1 MTATERKHLA
11 DGSAESTSGQTV
23 WDPETAPLVSCRN
36 CTYAYGNSIA
46 VEDVSFEV
54 RAGEFTVILGP
65 NGSGKSTL
73 LRLVLGL
80 IRPDSGSVNLF
91 NGPANEF
98 RDWKRVAYV
107 PQVVDELSS
116 NFPATVEEL
125 VSQGDYKG
133 FSPTAIFRRQ
143 ASDAVLSAISTTGVG
158 HLQNRRISD
167 LSVGQQQRVLIARA
181 LVRGPELLV
190 LDEPV
195 AGVDAG
201 GQEEFYSLLQRLV
214 GDGMAVLL
222 VSHDIGVALREATT
236 VACINRS
243 LVFHGPPHALTGKEL
258 HELYGLPIDILLHDD
273 LHEHGHEHR

>member
-1 MTATERKHLA
+1 MTATEQSDRTDRV
-11 DGSAESTSGQTV
+11 DGSGERL
-23 WDPETAPLVSCRN
+23 WDPESQALVSCRG
-36 CTYAYGNSIA
+36 CTYAYGSTVA

-54 RAGEFTVILGP
+54 RPGEFTVILGP

-80 IRPDSGSVNLF
+80 IRPVSGEVSLF
-91 NGPANEF
+91 GRPAHEF
-98 RDWKRVAYV
+98 SDWQRVAYV
-107 PQVVDELSS
+107 PQVVEELSS

-125 VSQGDYKG
+125 VTQGDYSG
-133 FSPTAIFRRQ
+133 FDPTAIFRRGV
-143 ASDAVLSAISTTGVG
+143 SDGVLAAIATTGIEP
-158 HLQNRRISD
+158 LRLRRISE

-201 GQEEFYSLLQRLV
+201 GQEEFYSLLQRQV
-214 GDGMAVLL
+214 GSGMAVLL

-236 VACINRS
+236 VACINKS
-243 LVFHGPPHALTGKEL
+243 LVFHGPAHAITGKEL
-258 HELYGLPIDILLHDD
+258 HDLYGLPIDILLHDD
-273 LHEHGHEHR
+273 VHEHRHDHR